1 MIGALYKR
9 QSRSAS
15 LKKTV
20 LGAIEHRARMVTAP
34 GAHSNKVQEA
44 HEDISE
50 VDELCVKLWHEHEAE
65 KDRIE
70 AIRLEKAFR
79 NARRQAVS
87 NALVP
92 PPTVPPLPTH
102 LMEIH
107 HEAVQG
113 KLAAV
118 TVNDSGIAI
127 SNISPHPDQNEVIEA
142 FVGATCN
149 PLSNPNGTL
158 NGSVSHATL
167 ATKKARRSL
176 ASEDAWEL
184 LDDRQSKSVA
194 AVDAFM
200 VEIKHASDRKFYLEL
215 KKELIA
221 KNIDQETFDQLKPV
235 ASIFYLLAT
244 CIFHRDIFSAPFTN
258 MLNFYPMND

>member
-1 MIGALYKR
+1 VPDNFYGPGMIGALYKR

-34 GAHSNKVQEA
+34 GAHSNKEREA
-44 HEDISE
+44 HENISE
-50 VDELCVKLWHEHEAE
+50 VDQLCIKLWHEHEAE

-70 AIRLEKAFR
+70 AIRLEKAFLK
-79 NARRQAVS
+79 ARRQAVS

-92 PPTVPPLPTH
+92 PPTVPSLPTH

-107 HEAVQG
+107 HEAVQVR
-113 KLAAV
+113 LAAV
-118 TVNDSGIAI
+118 TANDAG
-127 SNISPHPDQNEVIEA
+127 NDVIEA
-142 FVGATCN
+142 FVGATRN
-149 PLSNPNGTL
+149 PLSNLNGAL
-158 NGSVSHATL
+158 NGSVSHATP

-176 ASEDAWEL
+176 ASEDAREL
-184 LDDRQSKSVA
+184 LEDRQRKSVA

-200 VEIKHASDRKFYLEL
+200 AEIKHTNDRKFYLEL

-221 KNIDQETFDQLKPV
+221 KTIDQETFDQLKP
-235 ASIFYLLAT
+235 AGF
-244 CIFHRDIFSAPFTN
+244 
-258 MLNFYPMND
+258 